1 MIEKKLIYV
10 FFFFVKNYLF
20 YIFLLTL
27 PPIFNRL
34 ES

>member
-10 FFFFVKNYLF
+10 FFFVKNYLF

>member
-10 FFFFVKNYLF
+10 FFFVKNYLF

-27 PPIFNRL
+27 PPIFNR
-34 ES
+34 